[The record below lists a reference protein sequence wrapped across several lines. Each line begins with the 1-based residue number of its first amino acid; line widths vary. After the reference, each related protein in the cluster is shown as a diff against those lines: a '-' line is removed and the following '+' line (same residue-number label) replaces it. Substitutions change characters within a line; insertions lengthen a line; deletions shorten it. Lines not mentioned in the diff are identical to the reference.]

1 MSARVLSPTV
11 GRRSPAEATRRQI
24 QKTWRVLLLGTLL
37 VVLLA
42 AAVAESRT
50 WSWLGVRIRD
60 LSEQE
65 MDEVAGR
72 HGIREGFGVV
82 VVEVIEDTPAAR
94 AGVRSGDIVVAFE
107 GRPVTDTRLL
117 QRLIART
124 PVDGDVRLTVLR
136 REGRRALPVRLI
148 AMPRPVAG
156 ERIAAEFG
164 FVLRETEP
172 VGSGGNP
179 VPSIAAVTFVVRG
192 SAAEKAGLEVGD
204 IILQVNDHTVE
215 SRDAAREALSEVG
228 LERPLQLT
236 VRRGAAHVRLTLAVP
251 EARP

>member
-1 MSARVLSPTV
+1 MRTVL
-11 GRRSPAEATRRQI
+11 GGAL
-24 QKTWRVLLLGTLL
+24 VLLLL
-37 VVLLA
+37 
-42 AAVAESRT
+42 AVAVADART

-82 VVEVIEDTPAAR
+82 VVEVLEDTPAAR
-94 AGVRSGDIVVAFE
+94 SGLRAGDIVVAFE

-117 QRLIART
+117 QRLIARA

-136 REGRRALPVRLI
+136 REGRRALPVRLM

-172 VGSGGNP
+172 GSVAGVGP
-179 VPSIAAVTFVVRG
+179 PPSAPSVTFVVRG

-204 IILQVNDHTVE
+204 VILQVNDHTVVT
-215 SRDAAREALSEVG
+215 RDAAREALSEVG
-228 LERPLQLT
+228 LERPLHLT
-236 VRRGAAHVRLTLAVP
+236 VGRAGGHISLTLPVP
-251 EARP
+251 DARP